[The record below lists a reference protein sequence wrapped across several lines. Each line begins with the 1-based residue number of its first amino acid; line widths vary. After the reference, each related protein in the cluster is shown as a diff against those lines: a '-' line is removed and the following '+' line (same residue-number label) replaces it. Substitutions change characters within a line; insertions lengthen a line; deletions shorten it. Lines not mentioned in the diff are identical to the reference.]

1 MRRTLNQRVL
11 VFLLVVF
18 GTKRDI
24 FIPIGIKVGTSG
36 LIGGKPATESPLQ
49 DQSLKRVQLEDKV
62 NIISKRLKI
71 SFATAAILA
80 MSAVSGLAR
89 QNHEQIDA
97 QAYGTSTQMGKNFT
111 VRLIIYEYST
121 PEDRKILIESF
132 QKGQNDGLA
141 NALEKMKAV
150 GRITMPGTLGFDVS
164 YIREIKTPTG
174 RSIRF
179 VTNRKIAF
187 GESYWSTQSKSFNLT
202 AGEIRINDQD
212 KNKSDGVLYPA
223 SQLTINKDGEPQWD
237 LRMNPWKLNN
247 IIVWPGG
254 DKEK

>member
-1 MRRTLNQRVL
+1 M
-11 VFLLVVF
+11 
-18 GTKRDI
+18 
-24 FIPIGIKVGTSG
+24 
-36 LIGGKPATESPLQ
+36 
-49 DQSLKRVQLEDKV
+49 
-62 NIISKRLKI
+62 NIISKRLKMSI
-71 SFATAAILA
+71 ATAAILA
-80 MSAVSGLAR
+80 MSAVSGFAR
-89 QNHEQIDA
+89 DNTETIDA
-97 QAYGTSTQMGKNFT
+97 QAYGTSTQLGKNFT
-111 VRLIIYEYST
+111 VRLMIYEYST

-164 YIREIKTPTG
+164 YIHEIKTPTG

-187 GESYWSTQSKSFNLT
+187 GEAYWNTQSQSFNLT

-223 SQLTINKDGEPQWD
+223 TQLTINKDGEPQWD

-247 IIVWPGG
+247 IIVWPSGN
-254 DKEK
+254 KEK

>member
-1 MRRTLNQRVL
+1 
-11 VFLLVVF
+11 
-18 GTKRDI
+18 
-24 FIPIGIKVGTSG
+24 

-49 DQSLKRVQLEDKV
+49 DPSPLKRGQSEDKV

-71 SFATAAILA
+71 SVATAAILA
-80 MSAVSGLAR
+80 MSAVPGLAR
-89 QNHEQIDA
+89 QNYEQIDA

-121 PEDRKILIESF
+121 PEDQKILIESF
-132 QKGQNDGLA
+132 QKGQNNGLA

-150 GRITMPGTLGFDVS
+150 GRITIPGTLGFDVS

-187 GESYWSTQSKSFNLT
+187 GESYWNTQSQSFNLT

-254 DKEK
+254 EKER

>member
-1 MRRTLNQRVL
+1 LIAQ
-11 VFLLVVF
+11 
-18 GTKRDI
+18 
-24 FIPIGIKVGTSG
+24 IGIKVGTSG

-49 DQSLKRVQLEDKV
+49 VQSPLKRMQLEDKV

-71 SFATAAILA
+71 SVATAVILA
-80 MSAVSGLAR
+80 MSAVSGFAR
-89 QNHEQIDA
+89 QNREQIDA

-164 YIREIKTPTG
+164 YIHEIKTPTG
-174 RSIRF
+174 
-179 VTNRKIAF
+179 
-187 GESYWSTQSKSFNLT
+187 
-202 AGEIRINDQD
+202 
-212 KNKSDGVLYPA
+212 
-223 SQLTINKDGEPQWD
+223 
-237 LRMNPWKLNN
+237 
-247 IIVWPGG
+247 GG
-254 DKEK
+254 DSFRYKPQDCFRRVLLE

>member
-1 MRRTLNQRVL
+1 M
-11 VFLLVVF
+11 
-18 GTKRDI
+18 K
-24 FIPIGIKVGTSG
+24 
-36 LIGGKPATESPLQ
+36 
-49 DQSLKRVQLEDKV
+49 QSEEKV

-71 SFATAAILA
+71 SIVTAAIVA
-80 MSAVSGLAR
+80 MSAVLGFAR
-89 QNHEQIDA
+89 DTSETIDA
-97 QAYGTSTQMGKNFT
+97 QAYGTSTQMGKNGT
-111 VRLIIYEYST
+111 LRLIVYEYST
-121 PEDRKILIESF
+121 PEDRQILLESF
-132 QKGQNDGLA
+132 SKGQNNGLA

-212 KNKSDGVLYPA
+212 KNKSDGVLFPA
-223 SQLTINKDGEPQWD
+223 TQLTINKDGEPQWD

-247 IIVWPGG
+247 IIVWPSK